1 MSGPLICGLKYAHLS
16 LALAFLLLS
25 SSIAILLCLFL
36 GTWVSQGQGNDHW
49 EGSLFKPQIGLKQ
62 FQGMSYEEISSVYCT
77 SAQNGDLDEHLYSIY
92 KQNCDLFFYLEMAGV
107 GMIFFEVMT
116 VTLVFIW
123 VMLLILTAAKIN
135 CTVCSMCISIFTLL
149 SHTIGLVI
157 YTIFSKI
164 QVGQNCGDMLAE
176 DGNYSVCPGLN
187 YLIVTVVEV
196 GLIVITVSTCC
207 LGFKYMMITGYDS
220 LPSHSRDNS
229 QLEMQEI
236 DKPIE

>member
-1 MSGPLICGLKYAHLS
+1 
-16 LALAFLLLS
+16 
-25 SSIAILLCLFL
+25 
-36 GTWVSQGQGNDHW
+36 
-49 EGSLFKPQIGLKQ
+49 
-62 FQGMSYEEISSVYCT
+62 
-77 SAQNGDLDEHLYSIY
+77 
-92 KQNCDLFFYLEMAGV
+92 MAGV

-220 LPSHSRDNS
+220 LPSQSRDDS